1 MYHASDRHTD
11 RDKHAMADKTAP
23 APSVAAPAVLSP
35 AALTQL
41 HLFAGATRPIRVR
54 GLDRLGAAAAE
65 ILAGWPGLGTA
76 RDDLA
81 LPVDAEIDA
90 TPDRLRLIQLSP
102 VRAVSEFADPRDAAL
117 GLAGALIA
125 AYLGQDLALL
135 CFHAAASRLERGLV
149 LMLGAT
155 NAGKST
161 LAAHL
166 IERGL
171 VSFGDDRIV
180 LGPDPRGRDEGICL
194 ALPHKLRLPLPE
206 DASAGFAA
214 FVAARAFTGSPS
226 VVRLRL
232 KSGEAARFGTR
243 APLASF
249 VLIERRAGAPATLEP
264 APSGSMVRELV
275 RQSFAPQLGADAIL
289 AAAVGLAARVPGYR
303 LVYGRSSDAAALIAT
318 QFGVA
323 GSGGDAP

>member
-1 MYHASDRHTD
+1 
-11 RDKHAMADKTAP
+11 MADKTAP
-23 APSVAAPAVLSP
+23 APSVAAPTGLSPAALTP

-41 HLFAGATRPIRVR
+41 HLFAGAVRPIRVR

-76 RDDLA
+76 RDDPA
-81 LPVDAEIDA
+81 LPVDAEIEA
-90 TPDRLRLIQLSP
+90 APDRLRLIQLSP
-102 VRAVSEFADPRDAAL
+102 VRAVTEFADPRDAAL

-125 AYLGQDLALL
+125 AYLAQDSALL
-135 CFHAAASRLERGLV
+135 CFHAAASRLPRGLV

-180 LGPDPRGRDEGICL
+180 LGPDTRGRDQGICM

-232 KSGEAARFGTR
+232 KHNEAARFGAR

-249 VLIERRAGAPATLEP
+249 VLLERRAGTPATLEP
-264 APSGSMVRELV
+264 APSGALVRELV

-289 AAAVGLAARVPGYR
+289 AAAVGLAARVPSYR
-303 LVYGRSSDAAALIAT
+303 LVYGRSADAAALIAT
-318 QFGVA
+318 RFGA
-323 GSGGDAP
+323 TGSDGGAA